1 MLLNIDIIMATYN
14 GEKYIENQ
22 ILSLMQQTYKN
33 WTLYIH
39 DDGSTDHTLEI
50 VKKYMAI
57 DSRIKLIDDQVK
69 GLKAGKNF
77 LHTLKSSSADYAI
90 FCDQDDIW
98 LESKLE
104 KLYKAILEIDS
115 VNQPVLVYCDGYS
128 WSENGNINPESI
140 STAHAKDLKDF
151 IFFNGGYQGCS
162 IMMNR
167 KLVEMINSYNGY
179 VYHHDDLVSLMAH
192 TFGRVK
198 FIPEQLMLYRQ
209 HSQAVTGNKDFK
221 KNKFGRLFNNV
232 GFVISREH
240 YKAKLDFYHHYN
252 EYISEYNR
260 NVFQMY
266 FTYANKKYRIMRFF
280 YILFSPLT
288 FGGNKVK
295 LLAKTLLQ
303 RLFNK

>member
-1 MLLNIDIIMATYN
+1 MLLKVDIIMATYN

-22 ILSLMQQTYKN
+22 ILSLMQQTYKS
-33 WTLYIH
+33 WILYIH
-39 DDGSTDHTLEI
+39 DDGSSDHTLEI
-50 VKKYMAI
+50 VEKYMAI
-57 DSRIKLIDDQVK
+57 DSRIVLIEDHVK

-77 LHTLKSSSADYAI
+77 LHTLKNSSADYAI

-104 KLYKAILEIDS
+104 KLVKSIVEIDS
-115 VNQPVLVYCDGYS
+115 VEKPVLVYCDGYS

-140 STAHAKDLKDF
+140 STAHAKDLEDF

-162 IMMNR
+162 IMMNK
-167 KLVEMINSYNGY
+167 KLVEMTNSYNGY

-209 HSQAVTGNKDFK
+209 HSQAVTGNKNFK
-221 KNKFGRLFNNV
+221 KNKFERLFGNV

-240 YKAKLDFYHHYN
+240 YKAKFDFYNYYK
-252 EYISEYNR
+252 EFMSEHNSK
-260 NVFQMY
+260 VFQMY
-266 FTYANKKYRIMRFF
+266 FSYSIKKYRIRRFI

-288 FGGNKVK
+288 FGGDKVK
-295 LLAKTLLQ
+295 LLAKTMLQ
-303 RLFNK
+303 RLFDK

>member
-1 MLLNIDIIMATYN
+1 LLNIDIIMATYN

-50 VKKYMAI
+50 VEKYIAI

-115 VNQPVLVYCDGYS
+115 VDQPVLVYCDGYS

-140 STAHAKDLKDF
+140 STAHAKDLEDF

-232 GFVISREH
+232 GFVISKEH
-240 YKAKLDFYHHYN
+240 YKAKLGFYNYYKDVLN
-252 EYISEYNR
+252 EHND
-260 NVFQMY
+260 NVFRMY
-266 FTYANKKYRIMRFF
+266 FSYSNKNNKLMRFI